1 MENDAQKAKT
11 GEQDKHLLRITP
23 VETDRTEKDTVTQ
36 RQWTADRSGRFF
48 PANLS
53 VEQMKQAL
61 AKGKVKIENLLL
73 KVDGDTIVYRYKGRP
88 LIRLNLKDGQF
99 YAPASVLEVYGKE
112 LVQHQVSIVLDK
124 LREGR
129 LSGAAQGKTV
139 HSSSAR
145 DVLSKLKSYN
155 QDH

>member
-1 MENDAQKAKT
+1 MENDAQKAKA
-11 GEQDKHLLRITP
+11 EELDKHLLRITP
-23 VETDRTEKDTVTQ
+23 VETDRSEKDIVTQ
-36 RQWTADRSGRFF
+36 RQWTADRLGRFF
-48 PANLS
+48 PASLT

-61 AKGKVKIENLLL
+61 AKGKVKTEKLLL

-99 YAPASVLEVYGKE
+99 YAPASVLEAYGKE
-112 LVQHQVSIVLDK
+112 LVQHQASIVVEK

-129 LSGAAQGKTV
+129 MSGAAQGKTV

-145 DVLSKLKSYN
+145 DVLSKLKTYKE
-155 QDH
+155 

>member
-1 MENDAQKAKT
+1 MENDAQKARME
-11 GEQDKHLLRITP
+11 EQDKHLFRIVP
-23 VETDRTEKDTVTQ
+23 VETDRTQKDTVTQ

-61 AKGKVKIENLLL
+61 ANGRVKTENLLL
-73 KVDGDTIVYRYKGRP
+73 KVDGDCIVYRYKGRP

-99 YAPASVLEVYGKE
+99 YAPASVLEEYGKE
-112 LVQHQVSIVLDK
+112 LVQHQANIVVEK

-129 LSGAAQGKTV
+129 LSGAAPGKTV
-139 HSSSAR
+139 HASSAR
-145 DVLSKLKSYN
+145 DLLSKLKTYKE
-155 QDH
+155 